1 MRETPGVGED
11 SDTADPAVGDT
22 GEEARLR
29 RRLGDDRV
37 DYDCA
42 PWAGESRALLASL
55 LDSAGIDHAWQGTTL
70 TVHAEDADDVD
81 VLVDEVVAVAAPALS
96 GEAPRVVYAVGGW
109 PVAFQTELAEA
120 LTSVEVPYEWNEDGD
135 LVVYEEH
142 EEEVEAILEALPDPD
157 DSDEVISADDGI
169 AVHRVLDRL
178 HAAARSLARD
188 PHDAK
193 AVVALDEAGADV
205 ARMAPPFGFSSVDW
219 RSFVAL
225 VDELVD
231 ELHAE
236 GAEAADDDGIAELA
250 TELRDVLD
258 GYV

>member
-1 MRETPGVGED
+1 VRETPVVV
-11 SDTADPAVGDT
+11 ADT
-22 GEEARLR
+22 GGEGPDHDERLR

-55 LDSAGIDHAWQGTTL
+55 LDTAGIEHAWQGTTL

-81 VLVDEVVAVAAPALS
+81 LLVDEVVTVAAPALS
-96 GEAPRVVYAVGGW
+96 GGAARVVYAVGGW

-142 EEEVEAILEALPDPD
+142 EEEVEAILEALPDPE
-157 DSDEVISADDGI
+157 DSDEVISSDDGI

-188 PHDAK
+188 PHDAR
-193 AVVALDEAGADV
+193 AIVSLDEAGADV

-219 RSFVAL
+219 RSF
-225 VDELVD
+225 
-231 ELHAE
+231 AE
-236 GAEAADDDGIAELA
+236 GAEAADDDGIVELA
-250 TELRDVLD
+250 TELRDVLA